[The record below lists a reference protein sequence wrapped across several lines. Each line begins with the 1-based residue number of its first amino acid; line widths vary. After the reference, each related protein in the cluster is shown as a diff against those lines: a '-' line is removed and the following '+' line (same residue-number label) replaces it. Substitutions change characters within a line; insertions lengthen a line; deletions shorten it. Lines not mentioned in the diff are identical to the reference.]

1 MDNEILNN
9 ALYIIMSLAIVVV
22 TRYLVPYLK
31 ARLTAAEQEGLIQ
44 LIENLV
50 KAAEQIFTQ
59 AKSGEQKKEYVVN
72 ALSEKGVLITE
83 SVNAMIESAVYNLD
97 K

>member
-1 MDNEILNN
+1 MDINEILSIVF
-9 ALYIIMSLAIVVV
+9 ALVIVVIS
-22 TRYLVPYLK
+22 RYLIPYLK
-31 ARLTAAEQEGLIQ
+31 TRLEKEGQEQLVE

-83 SVNAMIESAVYNLD
+83 SVNAMIESAVYSLD